1 MITLDKRN
9 AVNVFITSDFVH
21 LQILWGSLYLSVSL
35 KSKIN
40 ISAREGLH
48 LASLSLLFGLCT
60 PVVMGNLS
68 VVFGGFVSVK
78 GEKRK
83 CLCDLDS
90 FKWRGWLFLFYESA
104 KVHKNCVNMSVR
116 GLFLVTGG
124 L

>member
-9 AVNVFITSDFVH
+9 AVNIFITNDFVH

-40 ISAREGLH
+40 ISAREGLR

-68 VVFGGFVSVK
+68 VVFGGFVSMK

-90 FKWRGWLFLFYESA
+90 FRWGDGYFSFM
-104 KVHKNCVNMSVR
+104 KVQRCIKIV
-116 GLFLVTGG
+116 
-124 L
+124 